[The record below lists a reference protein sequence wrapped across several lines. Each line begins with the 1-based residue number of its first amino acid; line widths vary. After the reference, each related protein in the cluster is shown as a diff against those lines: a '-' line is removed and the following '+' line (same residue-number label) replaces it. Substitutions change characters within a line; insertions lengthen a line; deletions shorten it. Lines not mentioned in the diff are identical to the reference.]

1 MALQI
6 RRGLEADRLS
16 IVPAQA
22 ELLYTVDEKKLYL
35 GDGSVPG
42 GNKISATSQEIQ
54 DLSAALFGNGI
65 HSGITFA
72 YDAGLNRIDAVV
84 IAGGGGTVVA
94 GATGSLAYYAAN
106 GTTVQGLSQVS
117 YNASTL
123 NVTGSINVSGQ
134 KNYMR
139 FHWDT
144 LGDLNAEAPAA
155 AWHGMVAH
163 VHSTGKLYYAHAG
176 AWIPLANESDL
187 NGVIGGY
194 TWAIAGDDSTSRIIN
209 NGETVKF
216 SGSGGITVTTDAEG
230 NVVITGG
237 SGVVNFGQAGQ
248 LAYYNGPGTAV
259 SPAFALGWDE
269 TSGTLFTPSIDTNS
283 IVTDSTSFSMFN
295 TATGTISFGGTL
307 ASVEYSGRLF
317 TIDIG
322 PFNPANPSLS
332 TMYQTMNDSNAHL
345 LNFVKARGTLN
356 APAAVQ
362 QFDATGGVSWTGF
375 DGAAYSNL
383 GLISMVAATNPV
395 AGSGVIPG
403 IMVFQ
408 TTNNT
413 GTVTSALFLDNNQDA
428 TFFGNIIASKSINN
442 GTISINNNV
451 ISTTVSNAD
460 LELRTSGSGAILL
473 DNISINIGQID
484 TIDSAGITF
493 VPAVTFKSDVDIEN
507 DLRVDNKIY
516 AAEFVSTSIGAPEI
530 SSATTIDL
538 NAGTRTRVTG
548 GLFRLNRIT
557 SGQRDVLSAE
567 NGDLIYNTTTDK
579 FQGYENG
586 AWVNLI

>member
-22 ELLYTVDEKKLYL
+22 ELLYTVDEKKLYI
-35 GDGSVPG
+35 GDGSILG
-42 GNKISATSQEIQ
+42 GNKISATSEEIQ
-54 DLSAALFGNGI
+54 DLSAALLTTGI
-65 HSGITFA
+65 HSGITFT
-72 YDAGLNRIDAVV
+72 YDDAQNRVNATVT
-84 IAGGGGTVVA
+84 GGGG
-94 GATGSLAYYAAN
+94 GS
-106 GTTVQGLSQVS
+106 
-117 YNASTL
+117 
-123 NVTGSINVSGQ
+123 GS
-134 KNYMR
+134 
-139 FHWDT
+139 D
-144 LGDLNAEAPAA
+144 
-155 AWHGMVAH
+155 
-163 VHSTGKLYYAHAG
+163 
-176 AWIPLANESDL
+176 
-187 NGVIGGY
+187 Y

-209 NGETVKF
+209 NQETVKF

-248 LAYYNGPGTAV
+248 LAYYNGAGTAV

-269 TSGTLFTPSIDTNS
+269 TSQTLFTSSIDTNS

-322 PFNPANPSLS
+322 PFNPANPALS

-557 SGQRDVLSAE
+557 SVQRDAVVAE
-567 NGDLIYNTTTDK
+567 NGDLIYNTTTNK

>member
-22 ELLYTVDEKKLYL
+22 ELLYTVDEKKLYI
-35 GDGSVPG
+35 GDGSILG
-42 GNKISATSQEIQ
+42 GNKISATSEEIQ
-54 DLSAALFGNGI
+54 DLSAALLTTGI
-65 HSGITFA
+65 HSGITFT
-72 YDAGLNRIDAVV
+72 YDDAQNRINAIVT
-84 IAGGGGTVVA
+84 GGGG
-94 GATGSLAYYAAN
+94 
-106 GTTVQGLSQVS
+106 
-117 YNASTL
+117 
-123 NVTGSINVSGQ
+123 
-134 KNYMR
+134 
-139 FHWDT
+139 
-144 LGDLNAEAPAA
+144 GD
-155 AWHGMVAH
+155 
-163 VHSTGKLYYAHAG
+163 
-176 AWIPLANESDL
+176 
-187 NGVIGGY
+187 Y
-194 TWAIAGDDSTSRIIN
+194 TWAIAGDDSTRRIIN
-209 NGETVKF
+209 NQETVKF
-216 SGSGGITVTTDAEG
+216 SGSGGITVTTDTEG

-248 LAYYNGPGTAV
+248 LAYYNSTGTAV

-269 TSGTLFTPSIDTNS
+269 TSGTLFTPRVDTNS
-283 IVTDSTSFSMFN
+283 IVTDSTSFSIFN
-295 TATGTISFGGTL
+295 TINGTIAFGGTL
-307 ASVEYSGRLF
+307 ESVDYSGRLL

-322 PFNPANPSLS
+322 PFNPADPSLS
-332 TMYQTMNDSNAHL
+332 TMYQTMNSADSHL
-345 LNFVKARGTLN
+345 LNFVKSRGSLN
-356 APAAVQ
+356 APTAVQ
-362 QFDATGGVSWTGF
+362 QFDATGGVSWAGF
-375 DGAAYSNL
+375 DGAAFSRL
-383 GLISMVAATNPV
+383 GLISMIAATNPV

-408 TTNNT
+408 TTDNN
-413 GTVTSALFLDNNQDA
+413 GIGVNALFLNNNQDA
-428 TFFGNIIASKSINN
+428 TFVGNIIASKSINN

-451 ISTTVSNAD
+451 ISTTVSNAN

-473 DNISINIGQID
+473 DNISINIGEID

-493 VPAVTFKSDVDIEN
+493 VPAVTFNSDVDIEN

-538 NAGTRTRVTG
+538 NAVTRTRVTG

-557 SGQRDVLSAE
+557 SGQRDAFSAE
-567 NGDLIYNTTTDK
+567 NGDLIYNTTTNK

>member
-22 ELLYTVDEKKLYL
+22 ELLYTVDEKKLYI
-35 GDGSVPG
+35 GDGSILG
-42 GNKISATSQEIQ
+42 GNKISATSEEIQ
-54 DLSAALFGNGI
+54 DLSAALLTTGI
-65 HSGITFA
+65 HSGITFT
-72 YDAGLNRIDAVV
+72 YDDAQNRINAT
-84 IAGGGGTVVA
+84 ITGGGS
-94 GATGSLAYYAAN
+94 GS
-106 GTTVQGLSQVS
+106 
-117 YNASTL
+117 
-123 NVTGSINVSGQ
+123 
-134 KNYMR
+134 
-139 FHWDT
+139 D
-144 LGDLNAEAPAA
+144 
-155 AWHGMVAH
+155 
-163 VHSTGKLYYAHAG
+163 
-176 AWIPLANESDL
+176 
-187 NGVIGGY
+187 Y

-209 NGETVKF
+209 NQETVKF
-216 SGSGGITVTTDAEG
+216 SGSGGITVTTDTEG

-237 SGVVNFGQAGQ
+237 SGVVNAGAAGQ
-248 LAYYNGPGTAV
+248 LAYYNTIGTAV
-259 SPAFALGWDE
+259 SPAFALFWDE
-269 TSGTLFTPSIDTNS
+269 TSGTLTSPRVEANSIITNS
-283 IVTDSTSFSMFN
+283 PTFSIFN
-295 TATGTISFGGTL
+295 LNNETIAFGGTL
-307 ASVEYSGRLF
+307 ASVDYSGRLL
-317 TIDIG
+317 TIDVG
-322 PFNPANPSLS
+322 PFNPADPSLS
-332 TMYQTMNDSNAHL
+332 TMYQTMNSANAHF
-345 LNFVKARGTLN
+345 LNFVKSRGSLN

-362 QFDATGGVSWTGF
+362 QFDATGGVAWSGF
-375 DGAAYSNL
+375 DGAGFARL
-383 GLISMVAATNPV
+383 GLISCIAATNPV
-395 AGSGVIPG
+395 AGSGIIPG

-408 TTNNT
+408 TADNN
-413 GTVTSALFLDNNQDA
+413 GTAVNALFLDNNQDA

-493 VPAVTFKSDVDIEN
+493 VPAVIFNSDVDIEN

-548 GLFRLNRIT
+548 GVFRLNRIT
-557 SGQRDVLSAE
+557 SVQRDAVVAE
-567 NGDLIYNTTTDK
+567 NGDLIYNTTTNK